1 MILVDSSIWID
12 HFRERNLELE
22 QIIEDGLLLCHEAV
36 IAELALGSLRD
47 RARVIALLSWQ
58 RQTPVATHYEI
69 MTMIERHGLFSMGIG
84 YTDAHLLASVLI
96 DARVRLWTGDKR
108 LQAAAQ
114 KAAAAL
120 YLPVGLP
127 N

>member
-22 QIIEDGLLLCHEAV
+22 QIIENGLLLCHEAV
-36 IAELALGSLRD
+36 IGELALGSLRD
-47 RARVIALLSWQ
+47 RTRVIALLSRQ
-58 RQTPVATHYEI
+58 RQAPVASHYEI
-69 MTMIERHGLFSMGIG
+69 MTMIERHSLFSMGIG
-84 YTDAHLLASVLI
+84 YTDAQLVASVLI
-96 DARVRLWTGDKR
+96 DARVRLWAGDRR

-114 KAAAAL
+114 KAGAL
-120 YLPVGLP
+120 LYFPANL